1 MPTGYADGAKV
12 YREAYGRG
20 LKPDPEL
27 WVDEWADEYMRIPRD
42 TGAAEPGKY
51 RTARTPYAREPMRCL
66 SPAHPCKRVVTKV
79 ASQLMKTQIALNWIG
94 ALIHMAPSNILTL
107 LPSLGLAKRV
117 SSRIGKT
124 IAATP
129 ELQERVATSRSRD
142 SRNTMDTKEF
152 TGGTL
157 YATTA
162 GSAANLA
169 ELSARYVYGDEI
181 DRWDVDVD
189 QEGDPIKLAE
199 ARGSTFG
206 RNAKFYFSSSPTIKG
221 ASRISDLFETSDQ
234 RYYYVPCPT
243 CGHMQTLQWE
253 RLLYSA
259 DFATVH
265 YQCAASDC
273 DVLIEER
280 YKAEMLAN
288 GEWRAH
294 AKGDGQ
300 TVGFHLNALYAPLG
314 WHSWGMLAREYEEA
328 KRAQDRGDLE
338 PMQVFYNTRLAEV
351 WDSAVEQTK
360 AEVLQARAL
369 HENYVLGT
377 LTVGV
382 LALTAAVDV
391 QANRLELMIIG
402 WGVGLERWVVDH
414 QVIPGDP
421 ADQRTWD
428 LLDERLKVRYRH
440 PCGVALGI
448 LATGIDSGGHHT
460 HEVYQFCRVRRWRNV
475 FALKGA
481 SKPGRPV
488 IAQRPSL
495 VDVTWKGQTERNG
508 AELWMVGT
516 DTAKDWI
523 YNRYSFE
530 SGPGALHFAKDLP
543 DEFFQ
548 QCVAERKIARY
559 VKGYKR
565 IEWVKG
571 KADRNEA
578 LDLMVYNLAMAYY
591 LGLHRYGEHDWDKLR
606 QALAQAGLFDG
617 PELGP
622 VQPVVS
628 EQPDD
633 EDTDDESSAEPE
645 RLPIPPARPAS
656 SAPPPPTRPA
666 PQSMQRR
673 SSSSGYLKRR

>member
-20 LKPDPEL
+20 LQPDPEL
-27 WVDEWADEYMRIPRD
+27 WVDEWSDEYMRIPRD

-66 SPAHPCKRVVTKV
+66 SPAHPCKRVITMV

-94 ALIHMAPSNILTL
+94 ALIHMSPSNILTL
-107 LPSLGLAKRV
+107 LPSLALAKRV
-117 SSRIGKT
+117 SARIGKT

-129 ELQERVATSRSRD
+129 ELRARVAASRSRD
-142 SRNTMDTKEF
+142 ARNTMDTKEF
-152 TGGTL
+152 EGGTL

-162 GSAANLA
+162 GSASNLA
-169 ELSARYVYGDEI
+169 ELAAKYIYGDEI

-189 QEGDPIKLAE
+189 EEGDPIELAE
-199 ARGSTFG
+199 TRGSTFG

-221 ASRISDLFETSDQ
+221 ASRIADLFETSYQ
-234 RYYYVPCPT
+234 RHYYVPCPT
-243 CGHMQTLQWE
+243 CGHMQVLEWE
-253 RLLYSA
+253 NLLYSA
-259 DFATVH
+259 DFQTVH
-265 YQCAASDC
+265 YKCSSPDC
-273 DVLIEER
+273 DVLIEEHH
-280 YKAEMLAN
+280 KGEMLTK
-288 GEWRAH
+288 GEWRSH
-294 AKGDGQ
+294 AQGDGE

-314 WHSWGMLAREYEEA
+314 WTSWADLAKQYEKA

-338 PMQVFYNTRLAEV
+338 PMQVFYNTRLAKV

-369 HENYVLGT
+369 QEDYVLGT

-382 LALTAAVDV
+382 LVLTCSVDV
-391 QANRLELMIIG
+391 QANRLEVMVIG
-402 WGVGLERWVVDH
+402 WGVGMERWIVDFK
-414 QVIPGDP
+414 VIPGDP

-428 LLDERLKVRYRH
+428 LLDEVLKARYCH

-460 HEVYQFCRVRRWRNV
+460 HEVYQFCRVRRWRNI

-481 SKPGRPV
+481 SKPGKPV

-508 AELWMVGT
+508 AELWMIGT

-523 YNRYSFE
+523 YNRYGFE
-530 SGPGALHFAKDLP
+530 SGPGAVHFAKDLP

-578 LDLMVYNLAMAYY
+578 LDLQVYNLAMAYY
-591 LGLHRYGEHDWDKLR
+591 LGLHRYGEQDWDKLR
-606 QALAQAGLFDG
+606 QAMAQASLFDE
-617 PELGP
+617 PSP
-622 VQPVVS
+622 AKQPVI
-628 EQPDD
+628 ERGRD
-633 EDTDDESSAEPE
+633 EDDDPDEESVSATP
-645 RLPIPPARPAS
+645 PPARPVPRAT
-656 SAPPPPTRPA
+656 PPPPRPA
-666 PQSMQRR
+666 PQPMQRR

>member
-1 MPTGYADGAKV
+1 MPTGYADGAKA

-20 LKPDPEL
+20 LTPDPEL

-66 SPAHPCKRVVTKV
+66 SPAHPCKRVITMV

-107 LPSLGLAKRV
+107 LPSLALAKRV
-117 SSRIGKT
+117 SARIGKT

-129 ELQERVATSRSRD
+129 ELKARVAASRSRD
-142 SRNTMDTKEF
+142 ARNTMDTKEF
-152 TGGTL
+152 EGGTL

-162 GSAANLA
+162 GSASNLA
-169 ELSARYVYGDEI
+169 ELAARYIYGDEI

-189 QEGDPIKLAE
+189 EEGDPVDLAE
-199 ARGSTFG
+199 TRGSTFG

-221 ASRISDLFETSDQ
+221 ASRIADLFETSDQ

-243 CGHMQTLQWE
+243 CGHMQVLEWE
-253 RLLYSA
+253 SLLYSA
-259 DFATVH
+259 DFQTVH
-265 YQCAASDC
+265 YKCSSPDC
-273 DVLIEER
+273 DVLIEEHH
-280 YKAEMLAN
+280 KGEMLAQ
-288 GEWRAH
+288 GEWRSH
-294 AKGDGQ
+294 ARGDGE

-314 WHSWGMLAREYEEA
+314 WTSWADLAKQFEKA

-338 PMQVFYNTRLAEV
+338 PMQVFYNTRLAKV

-369 HENYVLGT
+369 QENYVLGT
-377 LTVGV
+377 VTVGV
-382 LALTAAVDV
+382 LVLTCSVDV
-391 QANRLELMIIG
+391 QANRLEVMIIG
-402 WGVGLERWVVDH
+402 WGAGMERWIVDFK
-414 QVIPGDP
+414 VIPGDP
-421 ADQRTWD
+421 ADQRTWE
-428 LLDERLKVRYRH
+428 LLDDLLKVRYRH
-440 PCGVALGI
+440 PCGVSLGI

-495 VDVTWKGQTERNG
+495 VDVTWRGQTERNG

-530 SGPGALHFAKDLP
+530 SGPGAVHFAKDLP

-578 LDLMVYNLAMAYY
+578 LDLQVYNLAMAYY
-591 LGLHRYGEHDWDKLR
+591 LGLHRYGEQDWEKLR
-606 QALAQAGLFDG
+606 QALAQANLFDE
-617 PELGP
+617 PTP
-622 VQPVVS
+622 AKPPAI
-628 EQPDD
+628 EQEDD
-633 EDTDDESSAEPE
+633 DADTEVESQAPAQS
-645 RLPIPPARPAS
+645 PARPVPRPTPT
-656 SAPPPPTRPA
+656 PPCPA
-666 PQSMQRR
+666 PQPMQRR

>member
-1 MPTGYADGAKV
+1 MPTGYADGAKA

-66 SPAHPCKRVVTKV
+66 SPAHPCKRVITMV

-107 LPSLGLAKRV
+107 LPSLALAKRV
-117 SSRIGKT
+117 SARIGKT
-124 IAATP
+124 INVTP
-129 ELQERVATSRSRD
+129 ELKSRVAAARSRSAQ
-142 SRNTMDTKEF
+142 NTIDTKEF
-152 TGGTL
+152 EGGTL

-162 GSAANLA
+162 GSASNLA
-169 ELSARYVYGDEI
+169 ELAARYIYGDEI

-189 QEGDPIKLAE
+189 EEGDPVDLAE
-199 ARGSTFG
+199 TRGSTFG

-221 ASRISDLFETSDQ
+221 ASRIADLFETSDQ

-243 CGHMQTLQWE
+243 CGHKQVLEWE

-259 DFATVH
+259 DFQTVH
-265 YQCAASDC
+265 YKCSAPDC
-273 DVLIEER
+273 DVLIEEHH
-280 YKAEMLAN
+280 KGEMLAQ
-288 GEWRAH
+288 GEWRSH
-294 AKGDGQ
+294 AKGDGE

-314 WHSWGMLAREYEEA
+314 WTSWADLAKQFEKA

-338 PMQVFYNTRLAEV
+338 PMQVFYNTRLAKV
-351 WDSAVEQTK
+351 WDSAIEQTK

-369 HENYVLGT
+369 QEDYVLGT
-377 LTVGV
+377 LPVGA
-382 LALTAAVDV
+382 LALTASVDV
-391 QANRLELMIIG
+391 QANRLELMVMA
-402 WGVGLERWVVDH
+402 WGAGMERWVVDH

-421 ADQRTWD
+421 ADERTWA
-428 LLDERLKVRYRH
+428 LLDDRLKIRYRH
-440 PCGVALGI
+440 PCGVSLAI

-460 HEVYQFCRVRRWRNV
+460 HEVYQFTRVRRWRNV

-488 IAQRPSL
+488 IAQRPSQ

-508 AELWMVGT
+508 AELWIVGT

-530 SGPGALHFAKDLP
+530 KGSGALHFAKDLP

-565 IEWVKG
+565 IEWVKS
-571 KADRNEA
+571 KAERNEA
-578 LDLMVYNLAMAYY
+578 LDLMVYNLAMANF

-606 QALAQAGLFDG
+606 QALAQASLFDQG
-617 PELGP
+617 
-622 VQPVVS
+622 
-628 EQPDD
+628 EQQ
-633 EDTDDESSAEPE
+633 
-645 RLPIPPARPAS
+645 PARPQAS
-656 SAPPPPTRPA
+656 EPVADDQDEDDSPPPVAPAPVRRSDPPPPQPAPRAA

>member
-20 LKPDPEL
+20 LQPDPEL
-27 WVDEWADEYMRIPRD
+27 WVDEWSDEYMRIPRD

-66 SPAHPCKRVVTKV
+66 SPAHPCKRVITMV

-94 ALIHMAPSNILTL
+94 ALIHMSPSNILTL
-107 LPSLGLAKRV
+107 LPSLALAKRV
-117 SSRIGKT
+117 SARIGKT
-124 IAATP
+124 INVTP
-129 ELQERVATSRSRD
+129 ELKSRVAASRSRD
-142 SRNTMDTKEF
+142 ARNTMDTKEF
-152 TGGTL
+152 EGGTL

-162 GSAANLA
+162 GSASNLA
-169 ELSARYVYGDEI
+169 ELAAKYIYGDEI

-189 QEGDPIKLAE
+189 EEGDPIELAE
-199 ARGSTFG
+199 TRGSTFG

-221 ASRISDLFETSDQ
+221 ASRIADLFETSDQ
-234 RYYYVPCPT
+234 RHYYVPCPT
-243 CGHMQTLQWE
+243 CGHMQVLEWE

-259 DFATVH
+259 DFQTVH
-265 YQCAASDC
+265 YKCSSPDC
-273 DVLIEER
+273 DVLIEEHH
-280 YKAEMLAN
+280 KGEMLTK
-288 GEWRAH
+288 GEWRSH
-294 AKGDGQ
+294 AKGDGE

-314 WHSWGMLAREYEEA
+314 WTSWSDLAKQYEKA

-338 PMQVFYNTRLAEV
+338 PMQVFYNTRLAKV

-369 HENYVLGT
+369 QEDYVLGT
-377 LTVGV
+377 LPVGA
-382 LALTAAVDV
+382 LALTASVDV
-391 QANRLELMIIG
+391 QANRLELMVMA
-402 WGVGLERWVVDH
+402 WGTGMERWVVDH

-421 ADQRTWD
+421 ADERTWS

-440 PCGVALGI
+440 PCGVSLSI

-460 HEVYQFCRVRRWRNV
+460 HEVYQFARVRRWRNV

-488 IAQRPSL
+488 IAQRPSQ

-508 AELWMVGT
+508 AELWIVGT

-523 YNRYSFE
+523 YNRYSFDK
-530 SGPGALHFAKDLP
+530 GPGALHFAKDLP

-548 QCVAERKIARY
+548 QCVAERKVARY

-578 LDLMVYNLAMAYY
+578 LDLMVYNLAMANF
-591 LGLHRYGEHDWDKLR
+591 LGLHRYGEQDWDKLR
-606 QALAQAGLFDG
+606 QALAQANLF
-617 PELGP
+617 
-622 VQPVVS
+622 
-628 EQPDD
+628 EQG
-633 EDTDDESSAEPE
+633 EPE
-645 RLPIPPARPAS
+645 PARPQA
-656 SAPPPPTRPA
+656 SAPDDDQDDEVDSPVPAPVPVKRNNPPPTPA
-666 PQSMQRR
+666 PRAAPQPMQRR

>member
-1 MPTGYADGAKV
+1 MPTGYADGAEV
-12 YREAYGRG
+12 YREAYCRG
-20 LKPDPEL
+20 LKPDPDL
-27 WVDEWADEYMRIPRD
+27 WVDEWSDEYMRIPRD

-124 IAATP
+124 IDATP
-129 ELQERVATSRSRD
+129 ELKARVAANRSRD
-142 SRNTMDTKEF
+142 ARNTMDTKEF
-152 TGGTL
+152 EGGTL
-157 YATTA
+157 FATTA
-162 GSAANLA
+162 GSAANLS
-169 ELSARYVYGDEI
+169 ELSARYIYGDEV

-206 RNAKFYFSSSPTIKG
+206 RNAKFYFSSSPLIKG
-221 ASRISDLFETSDQ
+221 ASRIDDLFMMGDQ
-234 RYYYVPCPT
+234 RHFYVPCPT
-243 CGHMQTLQWE
+243 CGHMQVLSWD
-253 RLLYSA
+253 RLLYSP
-259 DFATVH
+259 DFSTVH
-265 YQCAASDC
+265 YQCAGSDC
-273 DVLIEER
+273 DVLIEEH
-280 YKAEMLAN
+280 YKSEMLAK

-294 AKGDGQ
+294 AKGDGE
-300 TVGFHLNALYAPLG
+300 TVSFQLNALYAPLG
-314 WHSWGMLAREYEEA
+314 WHSWTMLAREFEEA

-351 WDSAVEQTK
+351 WDSAIEQTK

-369 HENYVLGT
+369 QEDYVLGT
-377 LTVGV
+377 LPVGA
-382 LALTAAVDV
+382 LALTASVDV
-391 QANRLELMIIG
+391 QANRLELMVMA
-402 WGVGLERWVVDH
+402 WGAGMERWVVDH

-421 ADQRTWD
+421 ADERTWA
-428 LLDERLKVRYRH
+428 LLDDRLKIRYRH
-440 PCGVALGI
+440 PCGVSLAI
-448 LATGIDSGGHHT
+448 LASGIDSGGHHT
-460 HEVYQFCRVRRWRNV
+460 HEVYQFTRVRRWRNV

-488 IAQRPSL
+488 IAQRPSQ

-508 AELWMVGT
+508 AELWIVGT

-523 YNRYSFE
+523 YNRYTFE
-530 SGPGALHFAKDLP
+530 KGPGALHFAKDLP

-565 IEWVKG
+565 IEWVKS
-571 KADRNEA
+571 KAERNEA
-578 LDLMVYNLAMAYY
+578 LDLMVYNLAMANF
-591 LGLHRYGEHDWDKLR
+591 LGLHRYGEQDWDKLR
-606 QALAQAGLFDG
+606 QALAQASLFDQG
-617 PELGP
+617 
-622 VQPVVS
+622 
-628 EQPDD
+628 EQQ
-633 EDTDDESSAEPE
+633 
-645 RLPIPPARPAS
+645 PARPLARELVAGDQGEDDS
-656 SAPPPPTRPA
+656 PPPTAPAPVRRNEPPPPQPASRAA
-666 PQSMQRR
+666 PQPMQRR

>member
-20 LKPDPEL
+20 LQPDPEL
-27 WVDEWADEYMRIPRD
+27 WVDEWSDEYMRIPRD

-66 SPAHPCKRVVTKV
+66 SPAHPCKRVITMV

-94 ALIHMAPSNILTL
+94 ALIHMSPSNILTL
-107 LPSLGLAKRV
+107 LPSLALAKRV
-117 SSRIGKT
+117 SARIGKT
-124 IAATP
+124 INVTP
-129 ELQERVATSRSRD
+129 ELKSRVAASRSRD
-142 SRNTMDTKEF
+142 ARNTMDTKEF
-152 TGGTL
+152 EGGTL

-162 GSAANLA
+162 GSASNLA
-169 ELSARYVYGDEI
+169 ELAAKYIYGDEI

-189 QEGDPIKLAE
+189 EEGDPIELAE
-199 ARGSTFG
+199 TRGSTFG
-206 RNAKFYFSSSPTIKG
+206 RNAKFYFSSSPTIRG
-221 ASRISDLFETSDQ
+221 ASRIADLFETSDQ
-234 RYYYVPCPT
+234 RHYYVPCPT
-243 CGHMQTLQWE
+243 CGHMQVLEWE
-253 RLLYSA
+253 SLLYSA
-259 DFATVH
+259 DFQTVH
-265 YQCAASDC
+265 YKCSSPDC
-273 DVLIEER
+273 DVLIEEHH
-280 YKAEMLAN
+280 KGEMLAK
-288 GEWRAH
+288 GEWRSH
-294 AKGDGQ
+294 AQGDGE

-314 WHSWGMLAREYEEA
+314 WTSWADLAKQFDKA

-338 PMQVFYNTRLAEV
+338 PMQVFYNTRLAKV

-369 HENYVLGT
+369 QEDYVLGT

-382 LALTAAVDV
+382 LVLTCSVDV
-391 QANRLELMIIG
+391 QANRLEVMVIG
-402 WGVGLERWVVDH
+402 WGVGMERWIVDFK
-414 QVIPGDP
+414 VIPGDP

-428 LLDERLKVRYRH
+428 LLDEVLKARYRH

-481 SKPGRPV
+481 SKPGKPV

-508 AELWMVGT
+508 AELWMIGT

-523 YNRYSFE
+523 YNRYGFE
-530 SGPGALHFAKDLP
+530 SGPGAVHFAKDLP

-578 LDLMVYNLAMAYY
+578 LDLQVYNLAMAYY
-591 LGLHRYGEHDWDKLR
+591 LGLHRYGEQDWDKLR
-606 QALAQAGLFDG
+606 QAMAQASLFDE
-617 PELGP
+617 PSP
-622 VQPVVS
+622 AKQPMI
-628 EQPDD
+628 ERGRD
-633 EDTDDESSAEPE
+633 EDDDPDEESVSATP
-645 RLPIPPARPAS
+645 PPARPVPRAT
-656 SAPPPPTRPA
+656 PPPPRPA
-666 PQSMQRR
+666 PQPMQRR

>member
-20 LKPDPEL
+20 LTPDPEL

-66 SPAHPCKRVVTKV
+66 SPAHPCKRVITMV

-107 LPSLGLAKRV
+107 LPSLALAKRV
-117 SSRIGKT
+117 SARIGKT
-124 IAATP
+124 ITATP
-129 ELQERVATSRSRD
+129 ELKARVAASRSRD
-142 SRNTMDTKEF
+142 ARNTMDTKEF
-152 TGGTL
+152 EGGTL

-162 GSAANLA
+162 GSASNLA
-169 ELSARYVYGDEI
+169 ELAARYIYGDEI

-189 QEGDPIKLAE
+189 EEGDPVDLAE
-199 ARGSTFG
+199 TRGSTFG

-221 ASRISDLFETSDQ
+221 ASRIADLFETSDQ

-243 CGHMQTLQWE
+243 CGHMQVLEWE

-259 DFATVH
+259 DFQTVH
-265 YQCAASDC
+265 YKCSSRDC
-273 DVLIEER
+273 DVLIEEHH
-280 YKAEMLAN
+280 KGEMLAQ
-288 GEWRAH
+288 GEWRSH
-294 AKGDGQ
+294 AQGDGE

-314 WHSWGMLAREYEEA
+314 WTSWADLAKQFEKA

-338 PMQVFYNTRLAEV
+338 PMQVFYNTRLAKV

-369 HENYVLGT
+369 QENYVLGT
-377 LTVGV
+377 VTVGV
-382 LALTAAVDV
+382 LVLTCSVDV
-391 QANRLELMIIG
+391 QANRLEVMIIG
-402 WGVGLERWVVDH
+402 WGAGMERWIVDFK
-414 QVIPGDP
+414 VIPGDP
-421 ADQRTWD
+421 ADQRTWE
-428 LLDERLKVRYRH
+428 LLDDLLKVRYRH
-440 PCGVALGI
+440 PCGVSLGI

-495 VDVTWKGQTERNG
+495 VDVTWRGQTERNG

-530 SGPGALHFAKDLP
+530 SGPGAVHFAKDLP

-578 LDLMVYNLAMAYY
+578 LDLQVYNLAMAYY
-591 LGLHRYGEHDWDKLR
+591 LGLHRYGEQDWEKLR
-606 QALAQAGLFDG
+606 QALAQANLFEE
-617 PELGP
+617 PTP
-622 VQPVVS
+622 AKPPAI
-628 EQPDD
+628 EQEDD
-633 EDTDDESSAEPE
+633 DADAEVESQSPAQ
-645 RLPIPPARPAS
+645 PPAR
-656 SAPPPPTRPA
+656 SAFTAIPTPPRPA
-666 PQSMQRR
+666 PQPMQRR